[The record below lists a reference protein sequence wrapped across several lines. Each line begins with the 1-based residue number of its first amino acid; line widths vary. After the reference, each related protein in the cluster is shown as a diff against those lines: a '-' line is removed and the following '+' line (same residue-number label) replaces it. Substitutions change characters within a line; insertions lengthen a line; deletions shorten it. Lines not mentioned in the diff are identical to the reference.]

1 MPNNKPDCPGKGRVD
16 ALVDK
21 ASKDLEKLTKAHPDL
36 ANDMDLN
43 NAKQNLRAIAQDNH
57 KPR

>member
-16 ALVDK
+16 ALLDK
-21 ASKDLEKLTKAHPDL
+21 ASKDLEKLTNAHPDL

-43 NAKQNLRAIAQDNH
+43 NAKQNLRAIPQDNH
-57 KPR
+57 RPR

>member
-43 NAKQNLRAIAQDNH
+43 NAKQNLRAIPQDNH
-57 KPR
+57 RPR